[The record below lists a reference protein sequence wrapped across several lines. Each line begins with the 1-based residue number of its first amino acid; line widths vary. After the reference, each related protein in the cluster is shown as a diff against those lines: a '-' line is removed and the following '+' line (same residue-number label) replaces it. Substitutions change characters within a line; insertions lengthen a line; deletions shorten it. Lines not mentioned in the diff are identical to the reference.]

1 MTVKIQLAQHALHLG
16 AEFKRMESE
25 LQKQILDLQ
34 LQLEQKKVQSEAAGM
49 AFKRSLNFASALGTD
64 FACPDCW
71 VRHGNQVAI
80 APIPSGDGDD
90 LFRCKDCRTE
100 LTVHV

>member
-25 LQKQILDLQ
+25 
-34 LQLEQKKVQSEAAGM
+34 LEQKKVQSEAAGM